1 MSAATIDRLLA
12 FVIALQLATGLVT
25 LRLGAPAAAPLFVIH
40 GMLGGSLALLA
51 VVKLRRSFPNAL
63 RMRRWGRLALSAA
76 VTLLTVAALAGGF
89 AWVASGRILSIG
101 PWTVLTLHVWAALAL
116 VPLLL
121 AHLLPRRWR
130 VLRPA
135 RRLPAT
141 ASVASAAHRLMTR
154 RTVLTTG
161 VLALAGGSAW
171 LAASALDLLLGGSRR
186 FTGSRPLSSGGV
198 PPVTT
203 FYGEPT
209 PRIDAAGW
217 RLAVRGAVSRP
228 LTFNLDEL
236 MALGTH
242 ELEATLDCTS
252 GWAMT
257 TRWRGVPMA
266 TLLEAVQVAP
276 SARSVTVRSVTGW
289 ATSLD
294 LADARRSLLATGVA
308 GQPLP
313 AGNGAPCRL
322 VAPDH
327 RGLDWVKWVTDV
339 EVA

>member
-1 MSAATIDRLLA
+1 MSASTVDRLLA
-12 FVIALQLATGLVT
+12 LIIALQLATGLVT
-25 LRLGAPAAAPLFVIH
+25 LRTGAPAGAPLFVIH

-63 RMRRWGRLALSAA
+63 RMPRWGRLALSGV
-76 VTLLTVAALAGGF
+76 VTLLAVAALGGGF

-116 VPLLL
+116 VPLLVV
-121 AHLLPRRWR
+121 HLLPRRWR
-130 VLRPA
+130 LLRPA
-135 RRLPAT
+135 RRTPAS
-141 ASVASAAHRLMTR
+141 ASVAGAAHRLLTR
-154 RTVLTTG
+154 RALLTSG
-161 VLALAGGSAW
+161 ALALAGGSAW
-171 LAASALDLLLGGSRR
+171 LAANALDLLLGGGRR
-186 FTGSRPLSSGGV
+186 FTGSRPLPSGGV

-209 PRIDAAGW
+209 PRIDGAGW
-217 RLAVRGAVSRP
+217 RLAVRGAVARP
-228 LTFNLDEL
+228 LSFDLDEL
-236 MALGTH
+236 MALGTQ
-242 ELEATLDCTS
+242 ELQATLDCTS

-266 TLLEAVQVAP
+266 TVLEAAQVAP
-276 SARSVTVRSVTGW
+276 SARSVTIRSITGW